1 MEQTSRRLVYFTTMT
16 AVKVDDS
23 REQIR
28 ELLSKSSSPA
38 VLWSSG
44 QDSQLLLYLIRQIR
58 PNVAVIHLR
67 PLDQGTKH
75 AFADRIIEEW
85 KLRIESVPLVSVDV
99 VANGNEVNLVEEY
112 ALAPG
117 LTVFLPFE
125 NEPGRAVDAQSAC
138 GIGALKEKQEGLGNP
153 SQKSRFDLIF
163 VGHHQGDGDAIFGQL
178 PLVDYSLEV
187 NGVRVAYPL
196 RDFTKADV
204 REASRFLGVP
214 QNDARYLESDMRANN
229 DYFALCTS
237 CLNPTNTGLM
247 VNCPKIN
254 QPVYNLGSIIQP
266 EQRRE
271 SWRPKFINI
280 EA

>member
-1 MEQTSRRLVYFTTMT
+1 MPTTPT
-16 AVKVDDS
+16 NSLLRDARARVA
-23 REQIR
+23 
-28 ELLSKSSSPA
+28 ELLAASTHPA

-44 QDSQLLLYLIRQIR
+44 EDSNLLLWMVRQIR
-58 PNVAVIHLR
+58 PDVAVIHLR
-67 PLDQGTKH
+67 PLDQGAKH

-85 KLRIESVPLVSVDV
+85 DLNMAPVPLVNVDV

-125 NEPGRAVDAQSAC
+125 NEPDRAVDKESAC
-138 GIGALKEKQEGLGNP
+138 GIGALKAKGESLGLP
-153 SQKSRFDLIF
+153 LASSPYDLIF
-163 VGHHQGDGDAIFGQL
+163 VGHHLGDGDAIFGQL

-204 REASRFLGVP
+204 REVSRNLGIP
-214 QNDARYLESDMRANN
+214 QNDARYLEGDMRANN

-247 VNCPKIN
+247 VTCPKIN
-254 QPVYNLGSIIQP
+254 QPVYNLGSVIQP

-280 EA
+280 EAQ

>member
-1 MEQTSRRLVYFTTMT
+1 MPITPTNNLT
-16 AVKVDDS
+16 ADARARIV
-23 REQIR
+23 
-28 ELLSKSSSPA
+28 ELLAASERPA

-44 QDSQLLLYLIRQIR
+44 QDSQLLLFLIRQIR
-58 PNVAVIHLR
+58 PNIAVIHLR

-85 KLRIESVPLVSVDV
+85 GLRMVPVPLVNVDV

-125 NEPGRAVDAQSAC
+125 NEPGRAIDAQSAC

-153 SQKSRFDLIF
+153 PQESRFDLIF

-204 REASRFLGVP
+204 REASRNLGVL
-214 QNDARYLESDMRANN
+214 QNDARYLEGDMRANN
-229 DYFALCTS
+229 DYYALCTS
-237 CLNPTNTGLM
+237 CLNPTNTGDM
-247 VNCPKIN
+247 VTCPKIN
-254 QPVYNLGSIIQP
+254 QSVYNLGSVIQP

-280 EA
+280 EAR